1 MNLKERLLQLVEKEG
16 LNPNQFYVKTGLAN
30 GFLNTIGSN
39 LRKPSIAKIEKA
51 FPHWNI
57 EYLLTGKGNDMVSVV
72 NTSGA
77 VNTGTVGG
85 HNVSVQGGDYEKII
99 DKDKI
104 ELIGGNASK
113 IYLQEIAS
121 LKAEIIRLE
130 AIIKSKD
137 ETIAAKDETIEIL
150 RKK

>member
-1 MNLKERLLQLVEKEG
+1 MTGEQLREILKEKGYSLSKIAELLNITPQTLNSRLRAKTIKDE
-16 LNPNQFYVKTGLAN
+16 YVREIEDVTGN
-30 GFLNTIGSN
+30 YITHNT
-39 LRKPSIAKIEKA
+39 
-51 FPHWNI
+51 
-57 EYLLTGKGNDMVSVV
+57 GN
-72 NTSGA
+72 

-85 HNVSVQGGDYEKII
+85 HNINLAGTDYQKII
-99 DKDKI
+99 DKDRI
-104 ELIGGNASK
+104 ELKGGNASK

-121 LKAEIIRLE
+121 LKAETIRLE

>member
-1 MNLKERLLQLVEKEG
+1 MGELLVEAR
-16 LNPNQFYVKTGLAN
+16 NNITHNTG
-30 GFLNTIGSN
+30 
-39 LRKPSIAKIEKA
+39 
-51 FPHWNI
+51 NI
-57 EYLLTGKGNDMVSVV
+57 
-72 NTSGA
+72 
-77 VNTGTVGG
+77 NTGTVGG
-85 HNVSVQGGDYEKII
+85 HNINLAGTDYQKII
-99 DKDKI
+99 DKDRI
-104 ELIGGNASK
+104 ELKGGDASK